1 MEKLTAGD
9 DDLAVREAGPKPKLI
24 QSKGISERHVR
35 RAEVSH
41 PKGRETKRERSR

>member
-9 DDLAVREAGPKPKLI
+9 DDLAVREAGPKLI
-24 QSKGISERHVR
+24 QSEGISECHVR
-35 RAEVSH
+35 RGEVSH